1 MNNELVLN
9 EQQELIKNVKNF
21 VLIDDQLKI
30 INEKTKLLR
39 EKKGHISNYICNYMN
54 NKNINKNIK
63 ISDGELKISEK
74 KDYSPL
80 SFSFVEKSLKEIIS
94 DDNKVN
100 FIIEHLKNKR
110 EIKIS
115 SEIKRIKK

>member
-39 EKKGHISNYICNYMN
+39 EKKGQISNYICNYMN

-80 SFSFVEKSLKEIIS
+80 SFSFIEKSLKEIIS